1 MLWLDDMHPGVC
13 SCERVQAGA
22 SINESMFGF
31 APEAS
36 CHMQLSSIMAY
47 LSQVIPPLVLA
58 VALGNL
64 NLEHLILL
72 GREAGQREQG
82 ESGVL
87 VLTYAARKPT
97 VVS

>member
-1 MLWLDDMHPGVC
+1 
-13 SCERVQAGA
+13 
-22 SINESMFGF
+22 
-31 APEAS
+31 
-36 CHMQLSSIMAY
+36 MAY